1 MGFLEDRI
9 SSVADGLNNLGSGMS
24 WMNIIFIIVL
34 IAVFLGIAYYIYI
47 THIEPTLKP
56 TYVNNNEF
64 DTPDSL
70 ARQEDVAKNVQ
81 VGPKRSQLYLFHTE
95 WCPYSKKV
103 MPIWDKIQATFGGQK
118 IKDTDWVIDFIKING
133 ETEAQK
139 LEKFQADYLQD
150 AAKSKIDGYP
160 SIYLVKDDQVIEIE
174 AQPSENT
181 LTEFINT
188 VF

>member
-1 MGFLEDRI
+1 MSDVQKSKGADKKSLPLFFNI
-9 SSVADGLNNLGSGMS
+9 SFKV
-24 WMNIIFIIVL
+24 IFIIVL

-103 MPIWDKIQATFGGQK
+103 MPIWDKIQATFAGQK

-150 AAKSKIDGYP
+150 AAKSKIDG
-160 SIYLVKDDQVIEIE
+160 LVMR
-174 AQPSENT
+174 ALARAT
-181 LTEFINT
+181 LCCCPPES
-188 VF
+188 